1 MSIRNVLKKH
11 KAEFYLGLLSLYAV
25 ILLLGAISEVFNLGW
40 FRWLGPW

>member
-1 MSIRNVLKKH
+1 MNIRDVLKKH
-11 KAEFYLGLLSLYAV
+11 KAELYLGLLSAYAV